1 MKALLRAD
9 WLRFRR
15 RKDFWII
22 AIAVCLFSGISFLA
36 AYRSDAAAPTRFSL
50 DPVQI
55 RQEIL
60 FNTGFSGGMTQ
71 AEIDAQIDLM
81 VADQLVQNQQQRE
94 EFERQQQVT
103 LQKYDVSQSVFT
115 ILGSGLMPILALVLG
130 TSLAVGDEFRFGTV
144 RTSLLAAGNRRR
156 FLGARLVSLF
166 AMTVVLFAILA
177 LIGVGLGVGLR
188 IAGAELAPV
197 TTPIDPLSAL
207 LWLGAQVLATMVL
220 IALAVALTVV
230 LRSGA
235 LPLLLIVIAAFAELF
250 IANLLP
256 IFRPGEFLAGVP
268 QGFLTTSIQKLTT
281 VLGYQTHAVA
291 LADAYLPTTAIDLP
305 LVVVAG
311 IIATWGILFLIIADR
326 RFRTMDVVE

>member
-1 MKALLRAD
+1 MSALLRAD

-22 AIAVCLFSGISFLA
+22 AIGVCLFSGISFLA
-36 AYRSDAAAPTRFSL
+36 AYRSDAADPAWFSM
-50 DPVQI
+50 DPVQV

-60 FNTGFSGGMTQ
+60 SYTEFGGMTQ
-71 AEIDAQIDLM
+71 AEIDAQIDQM
-81 VADQLVQNQQQRE
+81 VTDQLAMGQEQSLEWEAQQRL
-94 EFERQQQVT
+94 T

-115 ILGSGLMPILALVLG
+115 ILGSGLMPMLALILG
-130 TSLAVGDEFRFGTV
+130 ASLAVGDEFRFGTV

-166 AMTVVLFAILA
+166 AISVGLFAILA
-177 LIGVGLGVGLR
+177 LIGIVLGLGLR
-188 IAGAELAPV
+188 IVGAELAPV

-207 LWLGAQVLATMVL
+207 LWLAAQVLTTMVL

-235 LPLLLIVIAAFAELF
+235 LPLLLILIAALVELF
-250 IANLLP
+250 VANLP
-256 IFRPGEFLAGVP
+256 IFHPGEFLAGVP
-268 QGFLTTSIQKLTT
+268 QGFLTTSIRTLTT
-281 VLGYQTHAVA
+281 ELGFQTHAVA
-291 LADAYLPTTAIDLP
+291 LAAAEPPAMAIRLS

-311 IIATWGILFLIIADR
+311 IISAWGILFLVIADR
-326 RFRTMDVVE
+326 RFLSMDVVE

>member
-1 MKALLRAD
+1 MSALLRAD

-22 AIAVCLFSGISFLA
+22 AIGVCLFSGISFLA
-36 AYRSDAAAPTRFSL
+36 AYRSDAADPTWFST

-60 FNTGFSGGMTQ
+60 SYAEFGGMTQ
-71 AEIDAQIDLM
+71 AEIDAQIDQM
-81 VADQLVQNQQQRE
+81 VTDQVAAGQQQSLE
-94 EFERQQQVT
+94 WEAQQRIT

-115 ILGSGLMPILALVLG
+115 ILGSGLMPMLALILG
-130 TSLAVGDEFRFGTV
+130 ASLAVGDEFRFGTV

-166 AMTVVLFAILA
+166 AISVGLFAILA
-177 LIGVGLGVGLR
+177 LIGVVLGLGLR
-188 IAGAELAPV
+188 IVGAELAPV

-207 LWLGAQVLATMVL
+207 QWLAAQVLTTMVL
-220 IALAVALTVV
+220 IALAVALTFV

-235 LPLLLIVIAAFAELF
+235 LPLLLILIAALVELF
-250 IANLLP
+250 VANLP
-256 IFRPGEFLAGVP
+256 IFGPGEFLAGVP
-268 QGFLTTSIQKLTT
+268 QGFLTTSIRTLTT

-291 LADAYLPTTAIDLP
+291 LADAEVPTTAIDLP

-311 IIATWGILFLIIADR
+311 IIAAWGLLFLVIADR
-326 RFRTMDVVE
+326 RFRSMDVVE

>member
-1 MKALLRAD
+1 MSALLRAD

-36 AYRSDAAAPTRFSL
+36 AYRSDAADPSWFSL

-60 FNTGFSGGMTQ
+60 SYTEFGGMTQ
-71 AEIDAQIDLM
+71 AEIDAEIDLM
-81 VADQLVQNQQQRE
+81 VTDQLVQGEQQSLEWEAQQR
-94 EFERQQQVT
+94 VT

-130 TSLAVGDEFRFGTV
+130 ASLAVGDEFRFGTV

-166 AMTVVLFAILA
+166 AITVVLFAILA

-188 IAGAELAPV
+188 IVGAELAPV

-207 LWLGAQVLATMVL
+207 LWLGAQVMTTTVL

-235 LPLLLIVIAAFAELF
+235 LPLLLILIAALVELF
-250 IANLLP
+250 IANLP
-256 IFRPGEFLAGVP
+256 IFGQGELLAGVP
-268 QGFLTTSIQKLTT
+268 QGFLTTSIRILTT

-291 LADAYLPTTAIDLP
+291 LANAEVPTTAIDLP

-311 IIATWGILFLIIADR
+311 IIAAWGILFLVIADR
-326 RFRTMDVVE
+326 RFRSMDVVE

>member
-1 MKALLRAD
+1 MTALLRAD

-22 AIAVCLFSGISFLA
+22 AIAVCLFSGVSFLA
-36 AYRSDAAAPTRFSL
+36 AYRSDAADPSWFTL

-55 RQEIL
+55 RQDIVAYTE
-60 FNTGFSGGMTQ
+60 FGGMTR
-71 AEIDAQIDLM
+71 AEIDAQIDQM
-81 VADQLVQNQQQRE
+81 VADQLVQNQIQSDEWEARQR
-94 EFERQQQVT
+94 VT
-103 LQKYDVSQSVFT
+103 LQKYDVSQSIFT

-130 TSLAVGDEFRFGTV
+130 ASLAVGDEFRFGTV

-166 AMTVVLFAILA
+166 AITVGLFVILVLL
-177 LIGVGLGVGLR
+177 GVGLGLGLR
-188 IAGAELAPV
+188 IVGAELAPV
-197 TTPIDPLSAL
+197 TTPIDPLSAVF
-207 LWLGAQVLATMVL
+207 WLGALVLTTMTV

-235 LPLLLIVIAAFAELF
+235 LPLLLILIAAFVELF
-250 IANLLP
+250 VASLP
-256 IFRPGEFLAGVP
+256 IFRPGEFLAAVP
-268 QGFLTTSIQKLTT
+268 QAFLTTSVRTLTA

-291 LADAYLPTTAIDLP
+291 LADAEVPTTAIDLP

-311 IIATWGILFLIIADR
+311 IIAAWGVLFLVIADR
-326 RFRTMDVVE
+326 RFRSMDVVE

>member
-1 MKALLRAD
+1 MSALLRAD

-22 AIAVCLFSGISFLA
+22 AIGVCLFSGISFLA
-36 AYRSDAAAPTRFSL
+36 AYRSDAADPTWFST

-60 FNTGFSGGMTQ
+60 SYAEFGGMTQ
-71 AEIDAQIDLM
+71 AEIDAQIDQM
-81 VADQLVQNQQQRE
+81 VTDQVAAGQQQSLE
-94 EFERQQQVT
+94 WEAQQRIT

-115 ILGSGLMPILALVLG
+115 ILGSGLMPMLALILG
-130 TSLAVGDEFRFGTV
+130 ASLAVGDEFRFGTV

-166 AMTVVLFAILA
+166 GISVGLFAILA
-177 LIGVGLGVGLR
+177 LIGVVLGLGLR
-188 IAGAELAPV
+188 IVGAELAPV

-207 LWLGAQVLATMVL
+207 QWLAAQVLTTMVL
-220 IALAVALTVV
+220 IALAVALTFV

-235 LPLLLIVIAAFAELF
+235 LPLLLILIAALVELF
-250 IANLLP
+250 VANLP
-256 IFRPGEFLAGVP
+256 IFGPGEFLAGVP
-268 QGFLTTSIQKLTT
+268 QGFLTTSIRTLTT

-291 LADAYLPTTAIDLP
+291 LADAEVPTTAIDLP

-311 IIATWGILFLIIADR
+311 IIAAWGLLFLVIADR
-326 RFRTMDVVE
+326 RFRSMDVVE

>member
-1 MKALLRAD
+1 MSALLRAD
-9 WLRFRR
+9 WLRLRR

-22 AIAVCLFSGISFLA
+22 AIGVCLFSGISFLA
-36 AYRSDAAAPTRFSL
+36 AYRSDAADPTWFST

-60 FNTGFSGGMTQ
+60 AYAEFGGMTQ
-71 AEIDAQIDLM
+71 AEIDAQIEQM
-81 VADQLVQNQQQRE
+81 VTDQVAMGQQQSLE
-94 EFERQQQVT
+94 WEAQQRIT

-115 ILGSGLMPILALVLG
+115 ILGSGLMPMLALILG
-130 TSLAVGDEFRFGTV
+130 ASLAVGDEFRFGTV

-166 AMTVVLFAILA
+166 AITVGLFAILA
-177 LIGVGLGVGLR
+177 LIGVVLGLGLR
-188 IAGAELAPV
+188 IVGAELAPV

-207 LWLGAQVLATMVL
+207 QWLAAQLLATMVL

-235 LPLLLIVIAAFAELF
+235 LPLLLILIAAFVELF
-250 IANLLP
+250 VANLP
-256 IFRPGEFLAGVP
+256 IFSPGEFLAGIP
-268 QGFLTTSIQKLTT
+268 QGFLTTSIRMLTT

-291 LADAYLPTTAIDLP
+291 LANAEVPTTAIDLP
-305 LVVVAG
+305 LVVVTA
-311 IIATWGILFLIIADR
+311 IIAAWGILFLVIADR
-326 RFRTMDVVE
+326 RFRSMDVVE